1 MLVLDTS
8 ALLIWTLRED
18 DLPAKAKQAID
29 ASDRLFVSS
38 ISIWE
43 VALKY
48 VRGRLKLPYD
58 AFTYARQLELLP
70 SLEIIPVNTETW
82 LTNVRLDWDNQ
93 DPADRT
99 IVALAMELKCPL
111 VSSDRSIAA
120 FYQPTIW

>member
-18 DLPAKAKQAID
+18 DLPVKAKQAID

-48 VRGRLKLPYD
+48 GRGRLKLPYD
-58 AFTYARQLELLP
+58 AFTYARRLKLLPKLEL
-70 SLEIIPVNTETW
+70 IPVNTETW
-82 LTNVRLDWDNQ
+82 LPNVQLDWDNR

>member
-8 ALLIWTLRED
+8 ALLVWTLRENE
-18 DLPAKAKQAID
+18 LPVSAHQAIEL
-29 ASDRLFVSS
+29 SERVYISS
-38 ISIWE
+38 ISTWE
-43 VALKY
+43 IALKY
-48 VRGRLKLPYD
+48 KRGRLKLPYD
-58 AFTYARQLELLP
+58 AITYIRQLELLP
-70 SLEIIPVNTETW
+70 KLEIIPVNTETW
-82 LTNVRLDWDNQ
+82 LTNVQLDWENQ

>member
-18 DLPAKAKQAID
+18 ELPVKAQQAIA
-29 ASDRLFVSS
+29 ASDHLFVSS
-38 ISIWE
+38 ISVWE

-48 VRGRLKLPYD
+48 VRGRIKLPYD
-58 AFTYARQLELLP
+58 AFTYARRLELLP
-70 SLEIIPVNTETW
+70 KLELIPVNTETW
-82 LTNVRLDWDNQ
+82 LTNVQLDWDNR